1 MTYKY
6 FDLLG
11 LATYTNGESIVLSY
25 TRIFD
30 MLWIKAELA
39 ATSKWRGLLAE
50 GSHNRIKLVGY

>member
-25 TRIFD
+25 TRILD

-39 ATSKWRGLLAE
+39 APSK
-50 GSHNRIKLVGY
+50 